1 VKLSAQR
8 VGSLLPSPINSMN
21 LQISSSFL
29 MIANKRPDQ
38 LTVSAD
44 RNNKFRARSFFFF
57 WAPRLGGSHIAPKG
71 PTTRTRPISHR
82 LCYAATGDA

>member
-1 VKLSAQR
+1 VKLSS
-8 VGSLLPSPINSMN
+8 GLEKKSPSSPPVLSPVNSMN
-21 LQISSSFL
+21 LQIPSSFL

-57 WAPRLGGSHIAPKG
+57 WAPRLSGSHIAPKVLL
-71 PTTRTRPISHR
+71 PARDRYHVA
-82 LCYAATGDA
+82 YAA